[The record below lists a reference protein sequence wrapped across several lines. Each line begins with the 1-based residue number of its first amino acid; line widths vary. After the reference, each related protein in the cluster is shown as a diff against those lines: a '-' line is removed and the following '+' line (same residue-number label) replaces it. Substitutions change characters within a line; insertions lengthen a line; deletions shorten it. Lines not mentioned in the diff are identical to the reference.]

1 MVVEG
6 LHVQIGAEPLPALQ
20 LLLGPGPADGHGLS
34 RPCLPGCWGED
45 VGNSIAQRLKLIWS
59 HLFTFDATAVR
70 PFKYLTPSPLA
81 DGMCSHMG
89 ALSIFSPSG
98 PVFKPRMTLAEIIPP
113 ALTPSLRIMIG
124 VQTAQDHL
132 AASRRD
138 VVSLKLDVVG
148 C

>member
-34 RPCLPGCWGED
+34 RPRLPGCWGED

-81 DGMCSHMG
+81 DGMCSQMG
-89 ALSIFSPSG
+89 GLVNLFAIRSCIQTQDDSCRNHPTSFDAISEDHDWSPDR
-98 PVFKPRMTLAEIIPP
+98 PRSPGRF
-113 ALTPSLRIMIG
+113 PS
-124 VQTAQDHL
+124 
-132 AASRRD
+132 
-138 VVSLKLDVVG
+138 
-148 C
+148 